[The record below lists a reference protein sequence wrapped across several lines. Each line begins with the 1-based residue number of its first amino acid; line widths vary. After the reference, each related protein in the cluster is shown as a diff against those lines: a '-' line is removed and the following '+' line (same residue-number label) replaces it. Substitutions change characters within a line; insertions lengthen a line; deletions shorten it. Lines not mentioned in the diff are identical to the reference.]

1 VYPIFLV
8 PLNIITHYPSCYN
21 AIKDKSAKGHSA
33 FASIS
38 VFIDMYLKPHLQLKF
53 TALLICKLTQ
63 RKQARRVSSLE
74 LSLMLTLGKM
84 SLVQRVWIGSADG
97 PGVIQNLYPSLSFCL
112 DYDMESSRL
121 VPTDPS

>member
-1 VYPIFLV
+1 
-8 PLNIITHYPSCYN
+8 
-21 AIKDKSAKGHSA
+21 
-33 FASIS
+33 
-38 VFIDMYLKPHLQLKF
+38 MYLKPHLQLKF